1 MFTHMRTT
9 SSMYSV
15 NDDFKGW
22 RRKKERR
29 MQMDMMGPSPF
40 THSDIFIGPV
50 GFFFFCLLFLIS
62 VITLHNTAT
71 HIVQSYL
78 PATWQISRTEQLFR
92 HDEHHIIQVCLNV
105 SLDGLAG
112 DCHHPSPTLT
122 TVSNHKQKW
131 LLDWNTSRNYP
142 IQTEE
147 QIVACSF
154 SCCCFCHGP
163 WGEGF
168 ACHLL
173 GKQAHT
179 TRQHTRE
186 QT

>member
-1 MFTHMRTT
+1 MTQEEREKNANGYDGPEPIHTFWHFYR
-9 SSMYSV
+9 SS
-15 NDDFKGW
+15 W
-22 RRKKERR
+22 
-29 MQMDMMGPSPF
+29 
-40 THSDIFIGPV
+40 
-50 GFFFFCLLFLIS
+50 FFFFS
-62 VITLHNTAT
+62 VCCFWSVSLHYITLL
-71 HIVQSYL
+71 HILYSPTCL